1 MRIITW
7 NVNSIRTRLER
18 LVGVLERHEPDAI
31 CLQELK
37 MAEEEFPALPLKQA
51 GYHSAIYGQ
60 KTYNGV
66 AILSKASSGP
76 PRNVTRSL
84 EDSADDSQARLIAA
98 DVAGVRVISVYVPN
112 GGDLTSEKW
121 AYKLEWLSRLHEY
134 LEAKTDPEKPLAVC
148 GDFNITPDD
157 KDVKH
162 PELWAESV
170 LCHREARGAF
180 DRLIDWGL
188 VDAFRVV
195 HPEGGIYSWWDYR
208 RLGFQKDNGLRIDGV
223 LVTKPLAERIQ
234 GAFVD
239 RDERKGKLPSDHAP
253 VVLDF
258 SD

>member
-7 NVNSIRTRLER
+7 NVNSVRARLDR
-18 LVGVLERHEPDAI
+18 LLGVLERHEPDAI

-37 MAEEEFPALPLKQA
+37 MAEEAFPALRLEQA
-51 GYHSAIYGQ
+51 GYHSAIFGQ

-66 AILSKASSGP
+66 AILSKVP
-76 PRNVTRSL
+76 PGNVTRSF
-84 EDSADDSQARLIAA
+84 EDSGDDSQARLIAA
-98 DVAGVRVISVYVPN
+98 DVAGVRMISIYVPN
-112 GGDLTSEKW
+112 GGDVTSDKW
-121 AYKLEWLSRLHEY
+121 SYKLEWLSRLHEY

-148 GDFNITPDD
+148 GDFNITSDD
-157 KDVKH
+157 KDVKQ
-162 PELWAESV
+162 PELWAETV
-170 LCHREARGAF
+170 LCHHEARSAF

-208 RLGFQKDNGLRIDGV
+208 RLGFHKNNGLRIDGV
-223 LVTKPLAERIQ
+223 LVSKPLAERIQ

-239 RDERKGKLPSDHAP
+239 RDERKGSKPSDHAP
-253 VVLDF
+253 VILDF

>member
-37 MAEEEFPALPLKQA
+37 IAEEDFPALPLMQA

-66 AILSKASSGP
+66 AILSKEPLG
-76 PRNVTRSL
+76 NVTRSL
-84 EDSADDSQARLIAA
+84 EDSADDSQARLIAV

-112 GGDLTSEKW
+112 GGDVTSEKW
-121 AYKLEWLSRLHEY
+121 PYKLEWLARLREY

-188 VDAFRVV
+188 VDAFRIV
-195 HPEGGIYSWWDYR
+195 HPEGVSTRGGTTGGWASKKITACASTVSSSR
-208 RLGFQKDNGLRIDGV
+208 SR
-223 LVTKPLAERIQ
+223 
-234 GAFVD
+234 
-239 RDERKGKLPSDHAP
+239 
-253 VVLDF
+253 
-258 SD
+258 